1 MTSAWRTGRQKLA
14 LPECTL
20 GVLPAYGGTAPAA
33 AAGRQGRAAV
43 MLCTGDP
50 ISGEEAL
57 ACGLCDAV
65 TEPGGA
71 LGQAM
76 DIARRIADRAAP
88 LALRGIKACLNGRGR
103 RACRVSCRS
112 RTSGS
117 ASSAKPPTARRA

>member
-1 MTSAWRTGRQKLA
+1 
-14 LPECTL
+14 
-20 GVLPAYGGTAPAA
+20 
-33 AAGRQGRAAV
+33 

-57 ACGLCDAV
+57 SCGLCDAV

-88 LALRGIKACLNGRGR
+88 LALRGIKACLNGRGPEG
-103 RACRVSCRS
+103 VQNGCRS

>member
-1 MTSAWRTGRQKLA
+1 MACDIRVADRTAKLA

-20 GVLPAYGGTAPAA
+20 GVLPVYGGTRRLPQLV
-33 AAGRQGRAAV
+33 GKGRAAV

-57 ACGLCDAV
+57 SCGLCDAV

-76 DIARRIADRAAP
+76 DIARRIADRAAQ
-88 LALRGIKACLNGRGR
+88 